1 MATVQEH
8 VERIRERGYDV
19 VAGVIPEDVVGDV
32 REEIVAVQAAH
43 NAESE
48 ARQAAT
54 RAKGHRIG
62 AKGVGVRKQV
72 INDTQIFAPYL
83 ADDTLVGIA
92 EAFFGE
98 YVRISCTDAVV
109 NHPGNERGYWHADW
123 PYNQTNAS
131 HIRAPYPDV
140 MVHMSTIWMLTDFSA
155 ENGGTFLRP
164 GSHRQSVNPS
174 MSEIDGFDPDGP
186 ADDEERAEGKAGSVL
201 IYDSRLW
208 HAVAPNES
216 DGDRVALIVRYAP
229 WWLNLNPSM
238 VGAPEHTQM
247 VVETGGKNYESVP
260 IDQNAFDRLPE
271 NVQSLYRHFVAQ
283 PD

>member
-1 MATVQEH
+1 MSVS
-8 VERIRERGYDV
+8 VEENVARIRERGYDV
-19 VAGVIPEDVVGDV
+19 LADVIPAHKVAEV
-32 REEIVAVQAAH
+32 REEVVAIQVAH

-54 RAKGHRIG
+54 RARGHRIG
-62 AKGVGVRKQV
+62 AKGVGVRKQI

-83 ADDTLVGIA
+83 GSERLMGVA

-98 YVRISCTDAVV
+98 YVRISCTDAVI

-155 ENGGTFLRP
+155 LNGGTFLRP
-164 GSHRQSVNPS
+164 GSHRQRVNPS
-174 MSEIDGFDPDGP
+174 MGVIDGFDPDGP
-186 ADDEERAEGKAGSVL
+186 ADDEARAEGKAGSVL

-216 DGDRVALIVRYAP
+216 DEDRVALIVRYAP

-238 VGAPEHTQM
+238 IGAPEHTQM

-260 IDQNAFDRLPE
+260 INQDAFLKLPD
-271 NVQSLYRHFVAQ
+271 NIKSLYRHFVA
-283 PD
+283 